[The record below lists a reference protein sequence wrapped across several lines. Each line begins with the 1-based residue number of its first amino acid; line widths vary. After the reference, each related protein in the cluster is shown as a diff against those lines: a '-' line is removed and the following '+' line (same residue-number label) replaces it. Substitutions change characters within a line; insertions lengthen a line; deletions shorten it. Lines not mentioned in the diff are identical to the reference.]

1 MTGLVISD
9 RSAAE
14 WRNLN
19 CAHRNKSAVP
29 RRFWVYILASKTR
42 VLYIGVTNELQRR
55 VWEHR
60 KGDVSG
66 FTAKYNVKRLIY
78 YEEHATAHAAISR
91 EKQLKRWRRE
101 KKVRLIEQ
109 MNPRWLDFCG
119 RLVQPA

>member
-1 MTGLVISD
+1 MT
-9 RSAAE
+9 
-14 WRNLN
+14 
-19 CAHRNKSAVP
+19 

-60 KGDVSG
+60 KGAVPG

-78 YEEHATAHAAISR
+78 YEEHATPNAAISR

-101 KKVRLIEQ
+101 KKVWLIEQ
-109 MNPRWLDFCG
+109 MNPQWLDFAEDWFSP
-119 RLVQPA
+119 RDFEE